1 MINVNDY
8 FDSILEDIKNDT
20 GLVTESENDSE
31 VMENVLLNSAISVGT
46 KTAINH
52 IKYPI
57 DANAK
62 KIIVNKV
69 KLEMK
74 IKKFESQS
82 PKNTE
87 EIKKL
92 KDELKE
98 VNKFYNSMHSVV
110 KSDKAK
116 DILEDYEAKCRA
128 DYGPR
133 SIFYASIRI
142 PEVIKESK
150 RDALMGTGITDFILE
165 NGVGI
170 INSLK
175 DFDKNV
181 VLSESDGEGF
191 AGSSMSKIMNAKPT
205 DEMMK
210 TSGVPSNGDV
220 APNSSPYFPKKGT
233 IDECGDGNNGTGD
246 KSDPVV
252 DENFIANM
260 LPQTG
265 STEGL
270 GNPASVVKDVK
281 DLNDSIEN
289 KTSDSSD
296 NLEGIELPDDI
307 ELESV
312 YNYIMNDDLEY
323 DYTTEGTIRDFAMK
337 IKTKTIL
344 SSKIKK
350 AALERAILKN
360 KIKITLKFGKSD
372 KKVVDEL
379 KRKLIE
385 KEKELRSLQ
394 SDLNSDEAKDLK
406 EFINAIEKELKD
418 HKYDETKDDD
428 KAKDKDDKKDDKK
441 DDTNKEKNSKKIAND
456 EKKDK
461 DALAEIGRAFAK
473 KEKNKSIVES
483 GIDSLLEDIDA
494 MVESNSIDLQGDFS
508 EISPEINLIKV
519 YEAKLEKAM
528 DENNIDAVISYNNKL
543 RYIKEHVSDYIQS
556 HTSTDDMT
564 FEAANIDSEM
574 KPIIEV
580 LNKKGY
586 KTKYSSAGHRHLRKK
601 EDESRDG
608 VYYGKLYSD
617 ARIQFDKDYDFPAAP
632 KYWCWKAVQ
641 GVKDYLD
648 IIPEP
653 YRESDGTP
661 DEAFNK
667 WKTNYLNTLKRWVD
681 NLPEQNKSNN
691 DVVTADKK
699 GRLQVQESVNDFYDD
714 MMNSFNENYFND

>member
-8 FDSILEDIKNDT
+8 FDSILEDIRNDT

-62 KIIVNKV
+62 KIIVNKI

-74 IKKFESQS
+74 IKKFESHS

-116 DILEDYEAKCRA
+116 DILDEYEAKCRA

-170 INSLK
+170 INSLR
-175 DFDKNV
+175 DFDKNI
-181 VLSESDGEGF
+181 LLNESNDEGF
-191 AGSSMSKIMNAKPT
+191 AGSGMNKIMSAKPT
-205 DEMMK
+205 DTMMK

-233 IDECGDGNNGTGD
+233 IDEGGDGNDGTCD

-270 GNPASVVKDVK
+270 GNPASVVKDVNN
-281 DLNDSIEN
+281 LNDSIEN
-289 KTSDSSD
+289 KTSDSSN

-312 YNYIMNDDLEY
+312 YNYIMSDDLEY

-350 AALERAILKN
+350 AALERTILKN

-372 KKVVDEL
+372 KKVIDEL

-385 KEKELRSLQ
+385 KEKELRNLQ
-394 SDLNSDEAKDLK
+394 ADLNTDEAKDLK
-406 EFINAIEKELKD
+406 EFINTIEKELKD
-418 HKYDETKDDD
+418 HKYDETND
-428 KAKDKDDKKDDKK
+428 KDDKK
-441 DDTNKEKNSKKIAND
+441 DDTNKEKNSKKTEND
-456 EKKDK
+456 EKNDK
-461 DALAEIGRAFAK
+461 DALAKIGRAFAK
-473 KEKNKSIVES
+473 KEKSKSITES

-494 MVESNSIDLQGDFS
+494 MVEANSINLQGDFS

-528 DENNIDAVISYNNKL
+528 TENNIDAVISYNNKL

-556 HTSTDDMT
+556 HTSSDDMT

-586 KTKYSSAGHRHLRKK
+586 KTKYSSAGHKQLRKK
-601 EDESRDG
+601 EDDRRDG

-617 ARIQFDKDYDFPAAP
+617 ARVQFDKDYDFPAAP
-632 KYWCWKAVQ
+632 KYWCWKAVE

-661 DEAFNK
+661 DEAFSK
-667 WKTNYLNTLKRWVD
+667 WKTNYLNTLKTWVD
-681 NLPEQNKSNN
+681 NLPDQNKSNN
-691 DVVTADKK
+691 EGVTADKK
-699 GRLQVQESVNDFYDD
+699 GRLQVQESVNDFYND
-714 MMNSFNENYFND
+714 MLNSFNENYFND